1 MSARC
6 VAWVL
11 ENTTA
16 KNTDHLVLIYLAD
29 YANPDTDNAWPSVQN
44 LADKANIGKS
54 TCRESLRRLEAQGR
68 ISTVGE
74 TPRGTTIYKVLMTPA
89 AAGRQNLAPARSQQ
103 GGRQIS
109 AGGAPESGP
118 EPKTEPKTEPK
129 SNPPKSPQGESRE
142 ITALSEARFKGKQ
155 ITRDRLNLTQ
165 AVLDAFN
172 AKTGKNLRLLTSS
185 GELSESAKRIY
196 SRISAYPDIT
206 LAEYE
211 DIIDRT
217 IASRWWGVDQPTVG
231 VVFGPKVFEDNINRP
246 GTSQAKPRDELR
258 ERNQRRKQAARRA
271 LADRERQLA

>member
-74 TPRGTTIYKVLMTPA
+74 TPRGTTIYKVLMTASA

-118 EPKTEPKTEPK
+118 ESKTEPKTEPTN
-129 SNPPKSPQGESRE
+129 NPPKPPQGGESDCDRVKF
-142 ITALSEARFKGKQ
+142 SGKPIQ
-155 ITRDRLNLTQ
+155 QDHLELTQ
-165 AVLDAFN
+165 AVLTAFN
-172 AKTGKNLRLLTSS
+172 EQTGKQLALFTGT

-196 SRISAYPDIT
+196 SRIRAYPDIT
-206 LAEYE
+206 LAKFE
-211 DIIDRT
+211 DIIART
-217 IASRWWGVDQPTVG
+217 LASEWWGSDQPTVG
-231 VVFGPKVFEDNINRP
+231 VVFGPKVFEDNITRP
-246 GTSQAKPRDELR
+246 GLSTAKPRDELKA
-258 ERNQRRKQAARRA
+258 RNERRKAAGRRV